1 MDAQYAKSP
10 GFKAAVDREY
20 HLMKE
25 ECDMRE
31 LEEGFGD
38 GEGDEY
44 EACFN
49 DLCACGHGLSEHS
62 DGGAECLLC
71 DCDVF
76 EE

>member
-1 MDAQYAKSP
+1 
-10 GFKAAVDREY
+10 
-20 HLMKE
+20 MKE